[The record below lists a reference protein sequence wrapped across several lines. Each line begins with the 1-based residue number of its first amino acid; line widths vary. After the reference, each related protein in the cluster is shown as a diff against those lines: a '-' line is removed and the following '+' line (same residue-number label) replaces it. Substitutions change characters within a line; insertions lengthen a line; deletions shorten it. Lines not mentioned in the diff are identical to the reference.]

1 MKTKTVKAL
10 KVLLKT
16 ISQEELNKNKEL
28 EKKVIFLEKY
38 LSQTVFQEGKEKLL
52 NKA

>member
-1 MKTKTVKAL
+1 MKAKTVKAL

-28 EKKVIFLEKY
+28 EKKVIFLKKY
-38 LSQTVFQEGKEKLL
+38 LSQSVIQERKAKLL